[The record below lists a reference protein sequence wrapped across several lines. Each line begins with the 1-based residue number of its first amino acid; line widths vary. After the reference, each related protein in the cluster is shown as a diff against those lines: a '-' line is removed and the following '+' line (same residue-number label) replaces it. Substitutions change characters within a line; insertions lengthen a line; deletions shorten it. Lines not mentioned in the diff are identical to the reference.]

1 MVFKLALILFAAVV
15 ASASFLEGQQI
26 GKQEEKSLE
35 SFSNLS
41 QREGIQGNICRKLL
55 SMK

>member
-1 MVFKLALILFAAVV
+1 MAFKLALILFAAVV